1 MKLGNVL
8 SCAAKATAS
17 LKEAVN
23 QDVSAF
29 RLSRCLHDIFCQNSK
44 GQALLIRRTYAEL
57 IENRNCFG
65 NQNLNLWGPFL
76 ACHT

>member
-23 QDVSAF
+23 QDVFVSPDACMKFSAE
-29 RLSRCLHDIFCQNSK
+29 
-44 GQALLIRRTYAEL
+44 ARRAK
-57 IENRNCFG
+57 
-65 NQNLNLWGPFL
+65 PF
-76 ACHT
+76 